1 MVPLLGGHGVP
12 GPAQKP
18 GTTSAGKSTIAAAEA
33 AQSGRGRT
41 DVMAGSLEVGV
52 EVIDELSVAIGTLV
66 QQAPKTADN
75 RKFRFPFWD
84 TTNGADNRQI
94 FYLDITGTF

>member
-1 MVPLLGGHGVP
+1 
-12 GPAQKP
+12 
-18 GTTSAGKSTIAAAEA
+18 
-33 AQSGRGRT
+33 
-41 DVMAGSLEVGV
+41 MAGSLEVGV

-84 TTNGADNRQI
+84 TTNGADNRQNLLPGYHRHLLI
-94 FYLDITGTF
+94 GAAGAVTARARSGR